1 VASNGLGL
9 VHIAREQYREAVAC
23 FERAVNIFERV
34 HGQAF
39 PDTATALR
47 NMALAWKRL
56 GDLERMAEA
65 WQRAERVDKA
75 CKTPARR
82 S

>member
-1 VASNGLGL
+1 MSTG
-9 VHIAREQYREAVAC
+9 AVG
-23 FERAVNIFERV
+23 IFERV
-34 HGQAF
+34 HGPAF

-65 WQRAERVDKA
+65 WRRADLVDKA
-75 CKTPARR
+75 SKTPARR
-82 S
+82 G